1 MTDLLKQLHDEVAQE
16 LLTRIRSGDAKPAD
30 LAVAVKFLKD
40 NEITAL
46 PVQDSPLKNLIDAL
60 PFPTTAE
67 LKDYKSIA

>member
-1 MTDLLKQLHDEVAQE
+1 MSDQLKQLHSEVAKE
-16 LLTRIRSGDAKPAD
+16 LLGRIKNGDAKPAD

-67 LKDYKSIA
+67 LKNYKSIA

>member
-1 MTDLLKQLHDEVAQE
+1 MDQLKLLHEEVAKE
-16 LLTRIRSGDAKPAD
+16 LLSRIKNGDAKPAD